1 MSERKYKKM
10 SEENI
15 NKRNNLNNKEQ
26 FEKLFFEGVKL
37 PVKII
42 PTWMQSIGA
51 GVFMSM
57 VVDKNPSFKR
67 KLKDLNDKVFLFHA
81 SDVDKKFYLFV
92 VDGDVKVLP
101 HSEKAPDVTMKGDL
115 NILIKLLLGKIDG
128 DTAFFNRKLE
138 LSGDTSTSVRLKNM
152 LADL

>member
-1 MSERKYKKM
+1 M

-15 NKRNNLNNKEQ
+15 NNINRPNKKEQ
-26 FEKLFFEGVKL
+26 FERLFFEGLKL
-37 PVKII
+37 PVKFTPSWI
-42 PTWMQSIGA
+42 QSIGA

-67 KLKDLNDKVFLFHA
+67 KLKDLEGKVFLFHA
-81 SDVDKKFYLFV
+81 SDVDKKFYLYI

-101 HSEKAPDVTMKGDL
+101 HSGRAPDVTMKGEL
-115 NILIKLLLGKIDG
+115 PILIKLLLGKIDG

>member
-1 MSERKYKKM
+1 M
-10 SEENI
+10 SEEKI
-15 NKRNNLNNKEQ
+15 FNNDRKEQ

-37 PVKII
+37 PVKLI

-101 HSEKAPDVTMKGDL
+101 HSNRPPDVTMKGEL